1 MDNKKKY
8 GIMGG
13 TFDPIHMGHLF
24 IAQSALKELMLDKVM
39 FIPTGTPPHK
49 KDKNITSSLD
59 RYIMTTLA
67 VNSNDDFCVSSIE
80 VSKTEPSY
88 TIDTVKELL
97 ELKKDVEFYFITGT
111 DSFLSIETWKEYD
124 ELFKKITFVVVT
136 RPGFTNQELDS
147 KIEYFLTKYDAK
159 VIKVLVPSLEISS
172 TDIRERV
179 INGKTIKYLV
189 HEDVEKYINK
199 NQLYLHNNNYTI

>member
-24 IAQSALKELMLDKVM
+24 IAQSALKELKLDKVM

-49 KDKNITSSLD
+49 KDRNITSSMD

-67 VNSNDDFCVSSIE
+67 INSNDDFCVSPIE
-80 VSKTEPSY
+80 VLKNEQSF
-88 TIDTVKELL
+88 TIDTVNELL
-97 ELKKDVEFYFITGT
+97 NVKKDVEFYFITGA
-111 DSFLSIETWKEYD
+111 DSFLSIQTWKDYE

-147 KIEYFLTKYDAK
+147 KINYFLTKYKAK

-172 TDIRERV
+172 TDIRNRV
-179 INGKTIKYLV
+179 VNGKTIKYLV

-199 NQLYLHNNNYTI
+199 NRLYLHNNNYTI